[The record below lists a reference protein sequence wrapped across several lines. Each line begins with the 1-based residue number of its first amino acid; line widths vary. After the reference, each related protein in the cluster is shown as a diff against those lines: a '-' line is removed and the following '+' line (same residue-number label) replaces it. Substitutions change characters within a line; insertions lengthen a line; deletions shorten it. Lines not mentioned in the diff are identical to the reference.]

1 LNIVDGKM
9 QYLFDEDGHRY
20 LDAFG
25 GIATVCCGHC
35 HPDVVEAMVNQ
46 AKRIQHSTVLYLNH
60 AIADFAEA
68 LASKMPGDLKVVFF
82 TNSGTEA
89 NELALMIARLYT
101 GCNDIISLRNGYHGN
116 AAGTMG
122 ATAQSNWKFNV
133 VQMGVHHALNPDP
146 YRGAFGSDGEKY
158 ARDVQEIIEF
168 GTTGRVA
175 GFISEAIQVC

>member
-1 LNIVDGKM
+1 M
-9 QYLFDEDGHRY
+9 QYLFDEDGRRY

-35 HPDVVEAMVNQ
+35 HPDVVEAIVNQ

-122 ATAQSNWKFNV
+122 ATAQSNWKFKV

-146 YRGAFGSDGEKY
+146 FRGAFGSDGEKY

-168 GTTGRVA
+168 GTTGRVG
-175 GFISEAIQVC
+175 GFISEAIQVFQYQSVG